1 MTMTDIVLVLEVR
14 ICPYDTPRT
23 FAAKACIQYA
33 QDELFNIIE
42 RGGRM
47 SEASA
52 RPYFQQIMYAL
63 VSLPRALREANRF
76 ER

>member
-1 MTMTDIVLVLEVR
+1 MTTTDIVLVLEVR
-14 ICPYDTPRT
+14 ICPYDFPRI
-23 FAAKACIQYA
+23 FAAKPCIQYA

-42 RGGRM
+42 KGGRM

-63 VSLPRALREANRF
+63 VSLLQALRAASISDR
-76 ER
+76 

>member
-1 MTMTDIVLVLEVR
+1 MTTTDIVLVLEVR
-14 ICPYDTPRT
+14 IYPYDTPRA
-23 FAAKACIQYA
+23 FAAKAWIQYA

-63 VSLPRALREANRF
+63 VSLPQTLRAANISDP
-76 ER
+76 